1 MIDRRTNV
9 ISAIRSKIK
18 LYSEDIQENPE
29 VLIRIA
35 QELLKYYNL
44 AKDKQ
49 ERKGRKKEREK
60 VI

>member
-49 ERKGRKKEREK
+49 EKKQQKARREK